1 MVTCDVVGQHLGQPP
16 QAGVLVIVARVAQ
29 LVLEHAEPDQ
39 RRRPAVPGHQL
50 ERQGGLPVG
59 VKVGPVHRHHDVL
72 AGTDHFRDPAG
83 KDVPGLDPGIAQQPV
98 DLLDGVLGE
107 KAARLSQRLADHRDS
122 QRRARHHPKRRI
134 GKRIN
139 PLRMG
144 IFRKNT
150 VEKAPDILELHACA
164 FRSVDHIA
172 Q

>member
-1 MVTCDVVGQHLGQPP
+1 M
-16 QAGVLVIVARVAQ
+16 
-29 LVLEHAEPDQ
+29 
-39 RRRPAVPGHQL
+39 
-50 ERQGGLPVG
+50 PVG
-59 VKVGPVHRHHDVL
+59 VKVGPRHHDVL
-72 AGTDHFRDPAG
+72 ARPDHFRGG

-98 DLLDGVLGE
+98 DLRDGVLGE
-107 KAARLSQRLADHRDS
+107 KRLSQRLANHRDS
-122 QRRARHHPKRRI
+122 QKRARHHPKRRI
-134 GKRIN
+134 GKKIN